1 MKFPLSSPFTSV
13 ALWSKV
19 LTQRCI
25 SCSTGQIGFEVI
37 FKKKEMIY
45 HLRCVRTLMICSSP
59 QANIPAKHSADDDD
73 DVNWNTDDEIDNF
86 QSSPRNILHMDET
99 VAKFIEMGFSM
110 EMIGRAIEETGGEN
124 PEPMMILETLFKL
137 STSSE
142 ASSSK
147 SKVIDELIGMG
158 FSEELVIKAI
168 QEHGEK
174 NLEEITNALLSYAEA
189 EKMHETENE
198 DINNNYLSDDNDD
211 TNLYSGLSSSDE
223 ENELNSFHG
232 DGRLQDLIKM
242 SYPRKEASI
251 ALERCDAISVLAT
264 YSCIFSNFSG
274 EIASLAEVVDFIFA
288 AQMARQLDE
297 FWAAPDEQ
305 ELRINEPPPRRRRLN
320 TDIAS
325 DDELI
330 RLPNPMIGFGV
341 PKEPG
346 IITERP
352 VPIPSIARGPPYFY
366 YENVAMTPKGVWAK
380 MSSHLYDIKPEFVD
394 SLYFCAAARKRGYI
408 HNLPIKNRFEIQ
420 PTPHYTI
427 QEEFPLT
434 KKWWPAWDKRT
445 KLNCVLTCIASAQLT
460 NKIRKRLEKH
470 ERDPAVQKDVVDQ
483 CKKWN
488 LVWVGKNKAAPLE
501 PYEMERLLGF
511 PNNHTRGIS
520 RKDRYKSLGNSFQVD
535 TVAYHL
541 SVLKPLYPKGINV
554 LSLFTGIGGGE
565 VALHRLQIPMKLVVS
580 VEISEVNRNIFRSFW
595 EQTNQ
600 RGDLIEFRDVEELDD
615 HKIEGL
621 MDQYGGFDLV
631 IGGSPCNNLAGAN
644 RVSRTGLEGDQS
656 SLFYDYCRILE
667 AVRSKASRM
676 RSRRDRYKSLGNSFQ
691 VKLKETMFLLRPRR
705 LILLEFTPP
714 LPLPS
719 TDTTQL
725 LHNAFCSKS
734 LVCTFRMFQEHIIRR
749 GRRYIRRLNSCLLN
763 STMQSYWDEI
773 ENFKNKVFDELT
785 TKDEKVLEIGI
796 GTGPNMRYFAA
807 RNVNVTLLGLDPNP
821 KMKKYARKAAVRAGL
836 NPKNFRFMQGVGEAI
851 PLEDGSVDAVVAT
864 LVLCTVSDVT
874 QTLNE
879 IKRVL
884 RPGGRFIFLEHVAA
898 EDGSLFR
905 RLQKLLDP
913 LQQILADGCHLTRN
927 TRECILEA
935 GFSGGAQI
943 ETVSMYSFP
952 WVTRPHIYG
961 VAYK

>member
-1 MKFPLSSPFTSV
+1 M
-13 ALWSKV
+13 
-19 LTQRCI
+19 
-25 SCSTGQIGFEVI
+25 
-37 FKKKEMIY
+37 
-45 HLRCVRTLMICSSP
+45 
-59 QANIPAKHSADDDD
+59 AKHSAGDDD

-86 QSSPRNILHMDET
+86 QSFPVNYISKRNVVHTDET
-99 VAKFIEMGFSM
+99 VAKFIEMGFSI
-110 EMIGRAIEETGGEN
+110 EMIGRAVEETGGEN
-124 PEPMMILETLFKL
+124 PEPLMILETLFKI

-168 QEHGEK
+168 QEHGEE

-198 DINNNYLSDDNDD
+198 DINNNYFADDNDD
-211 TNLYSGLSSSDE
+211 VNIFSGLSSSDE
-223 ENELNSFHG
+223 ENELHSFHE

-242 SYPRKEASI
+242 GYPRKEASI
-251 ALERCDAISVLAT
+251 ALERC
-264 YSCIFSNFSG
+264 G

-297 FWAAPDEQ
+297 FWAAPDEKEQ
-305 ELRINEPPPRRRRLN
+305 RRINEPPPRRRKLN

-346 IITERP
+346 LITDRP
-352 VPIPSIARGPPYFY
+352 VPIPNIALGPPYFY
-366 YENVAMTPKGVWAK
+366 FENVAMTPKGVWAT

-434 KKWWPAWDKRT
+434 KKWWPDWDKRT

-656 SLFYDYCRILE
+656 SLFYDYCRILD

-676 RSRRDRYKSLGNSFQ
+676 RR
-691 VKLKETMFLLRPRR
+691 
-705 LILLEFTPP
+705 
-714 LPLPS
+714 
-719 TDTTQL
+719 
-725 LHNAFCSKS
+725 
-734 LVCTFRMFQEHIIRR
+734 
-749 GRRYIRRLNSCLLN
+749 
-763 STMQSYWDEI
+763 
-773 ENFKNKVFDELT
+773 
-785 TKDEKVLEIGI
+785 
-796 GTGPNMRYFAA
+796 
-807 RNVNVTLLGLDPNP
+807 
-821 KMKKYARKAAVRAGL
+821 
-836 NPKNFRFMQGVGEAI
+836 
-851 PLEDGSVDAVVAT
+851 
-864 LVLCTVSDVT
+864 
-874 QTLNE
+874 
-879 IKRVL
+879 
-884 RPGGRFIFLEHVAA
+884 
-898 EDGSLFR
+898 
-905 RLQKLLDP
+905 
-913 LQQILADGCHLTRN
+913 
-927 TRECILEA
+927 
-935 GFSGGAQI
+935 
-943 ETVSMYSFP
+943 
-952 WVTRPHIYG
+952 
-961 VAYK
+961 